1 MYFDRF
7 GDYPFTWFIFGD
19 MEIKPR
25 PNHRLYI
32 KTLRSM
38 TSEQRLAKAFELS
51 ELAKELFFQGL
62 QKRFP
67 LKSEAEIRALY
78 LERIAKCY
86 NRNY

>member
-1 MYFDRF
+1 
-7 GDYPFTWFIFGD
+7 
-19 MEIKPR
+19 
-25 PNHRLYI
+25 
-32 KTLRSM
+32 M

-67 LKSEAEIRALY
+67 LKSETEIRALY